1 MHTLKAKRTNVQ
13 EQTIVTWQLKKHVL
27 NCLLH
32 IGEIILLV
40 SLFLARL
47 FSIFHMN

>member
-32 IGEIILLV
+32 IGYRPVPPQEI
-40 SLFLARL
+40 
-47 FSIFHMN
+47 